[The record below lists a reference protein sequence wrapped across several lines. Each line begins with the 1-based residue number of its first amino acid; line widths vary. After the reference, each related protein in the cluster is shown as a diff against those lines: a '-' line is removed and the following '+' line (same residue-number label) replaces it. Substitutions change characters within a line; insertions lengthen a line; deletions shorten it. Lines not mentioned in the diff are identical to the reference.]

1 MRLDFIACKY
11 THFIQ
16 YGKTIEYFFAKRIR
30 NFAEIKRIS
39 PPNGSHKTITKKQ
52 GVHETN
58 EALLFFFAPKDFARC
73 LNATCPRSQNC
84 LRRTAALQ
92 DTDEHLFLKV
102 VNPLRYPK
110 EGEECELFRSTDK
123 VRMAWGVTHL
133 LDNVPYKEGSLL
145 RNMIINHLGRSQYY
159 RCFRKERPFSPQDQQ
174 TIRLL
179 FRQRGISEEPS
190 FDYYTNE
197 FNW

>member
-39 PPNGSHKTITKKQ
+39 PPMAHIKQ
-52 GVHETN
+52 
-58 EALLFFFAPKDFARC
+58 LQFPFAPKDFARC

-159 RCFRKERPFSPQDQQ
+159 RCFRKERPFAPQDQQ
-174 TIRLL
+174 TIRML

>member
-58 EALLFFFAPKDFARC
+58 EALL
-73 LNATCPRSQNC
+73 LNLYFEQKKQKKHGKTTAISLCAQR
-84 LRRTAALQ
+84 LRTL
-92 DTDEHLFLKV
+92 
-102 VNPLRYPK
+102 P
-110 EGEECELFRSTDK
+110 
-123 VRMAWGVTHL
+123 
-133 LDNVPYKEGSLL
+133 
-145 RNMIINHLGRSQYY
+145 
-159 RCFRKERPFSPQDQQ
+159 
-174 TIRLL
+174 
-179 FRQRGISEEPS
+179 
-190 FDYYTNE
+190 
-197 FNW
+197 

>member
-1 MRLDFIACKY
+1 M
-11 THFIQ
+11 
-16 YGKTIEYFFAKRIR
+16 E
-30 NFAEIKRIS
+30 
-39 PPNGSHKTITKKQ
+39 KQ
-52 GVHETN
+52 PQ
-58 EALLFFFAPKDFARC
+58 FPFAPKDFARC

-145 RNMIINHLGRSQYY
+145 RNMIINHLWAEASITGASARNALFHH
-159 RCFRKERPFSPQDQQ
+159 RTNRPSAFCSAREASAKSRHSTTTQMNL
-174 TIRLL
+174 TGNIRHTVTAACNTLYDNSL
-179 FRQRGISEEPS
+179 PL
-190 FDYYTNE
+190 
-197 FNW
+197 